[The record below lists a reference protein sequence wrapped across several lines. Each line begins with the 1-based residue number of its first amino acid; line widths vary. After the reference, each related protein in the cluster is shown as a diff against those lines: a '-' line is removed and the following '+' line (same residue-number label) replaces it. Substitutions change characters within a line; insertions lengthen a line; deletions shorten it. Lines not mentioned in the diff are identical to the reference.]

1 MSKEKKLNKLSYA
14 LGLSLGQS
22 MVGTGVDKESLD
34 FDDFLLGIKDVFD
47 NVEFRISAEEGSQL
61 LKTYFNKIQKNAEE
75 ANRLANEIRLK
86 KAEEYLKE
94 NAKKE
99 GVKVTESGLQYK
111 VIQEGAI
118 MQWPNVHSR
127 VRVHYEGRL
136 TDGTVFDSSYERQK
150 PAEFNLD
157 QVIPGWSEGVCLM
170 KPGAK
175 YEFTIPPALGYG
187 ENGVPGH
194 IEGNSV
200 LIFTVELLDIL

>member
-1 MSKEKKLNKLSYA
+1 MSKKNLNKLSYA

-22 MVGTGVDKESLD
+22 MAGTGVEKSDID

-47 NVEFRISAEEGSQL
+47 KVEFRIPAEEGSQL
-61 LKTYFNKIQKNAEE
+61 LNAYFNKIQKNAEA
-75 ANRLANEIRLK
+75 ANKLANEIRLK

-99 GVKVTESGLQYK
+99 GVKVTDSGLQYR
-111 VIQEGAI
+111 VIQEGGI
-118 MQWPNVHSR
+118 MQWPNAHSR

-136 TDGTVFDSSYERQK
+136 TDGTVFDSSYERGK

-175 YEFTIPPALGYG
+175 YEFVLPPALGYG
-187 ENGVPGH
+187 EAGVPGH
-194 IEGNSV
+194 IDGNSA
-200 LIFTVELLDIL
+200 LIFTVELLEIL